1 MPYRSCVPSVA
12 RAIQALEH
20 RLDVVLAMH
29 VRHPANRRLV
39 KHLTHERQALF
50 TYLRREGVEATNWRA
65 EQAIRPAVTSGTQTY
80 ICASF

>member
-1 MPYRSCVPSVA
+1 LPAVEVDA
-12 RAIQALEH
+12 AIKALEDRAD
-20 RLDVVLAMH
+20 RLLAEH
-29 VRHPANRRLV
+29 IRQPANRRLQ

-50 TYLRREGVEATNWRA
+50 TYLKRDGVEATNWRA